1 MNTRNL
7 QIHLENKLSSLASAC
22 MDNNA
27 VDDGLIYEIL
37 ANDEMSDETR
47 LNYICQIEV
56 RLPSNCKSKRKT
68 ETDLNSLYQEPEE
81 VRSQK
86 QERWNKLHQIAVE
99 LKTNHENKEV
109 PRERFY
115 QLVSI
120 LIVDS
125 KPAGT
130 VSNHSK
136 HERD

>member
-7 QIHLENKLSSLASAC
+7 QIHLENRLSSLASAC

-37 ANDEMSDETR
+37 ATDDMSDETR
-47 LNYICQIEV
+47 LQYICQIEV
-56 RLPSNCKSKRKT
+56 RLPSNSKTKRKT

-99 LKTNHENKEV
+99 LKTNNENREV

-120 LIVDS
+120 LTVDP

-130 VSNHSK
+130 VSNDPK
-136 HERD
+136 L